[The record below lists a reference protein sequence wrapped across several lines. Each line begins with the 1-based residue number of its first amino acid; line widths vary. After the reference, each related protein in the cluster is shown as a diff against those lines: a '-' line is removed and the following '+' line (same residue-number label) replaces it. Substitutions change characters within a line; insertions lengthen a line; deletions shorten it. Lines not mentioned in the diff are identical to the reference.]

1 MARQHTSWARP
12 CDINENKVPKEK
24 EQRGLV
30 VRLINI
36 AKHVQIAP
44 KVVMMNVIWI
54 QYLNPSTATS
64 PFLADMDVSWDM
76 PPLTPFPKPKN
87 V

>member
-1 MARQHTSWARP
+1 MSGRKRRSKGAWWGLNQ
-12 CDINENKVPKEK
+12 E
-24 EQRGLV
+24 RG

-36 AKHVQIAP
+36 ARHVQKVP

-54 QYLNPSTATS
+54 QYLKPSTATS

-76 PPLTPFPKPKN
+76 PPRTPSLKPEN
-87 V
+87 A